1 MPKKKAGRGSTEQT
15 GLERGRSS
23 IARQMLRSL
32 VTGRLLER
40 LQACENGPFDII
52 ISLNEHYPEGTGQ
65 ASSDLLAWLAQDAEA
80 AREAIRVLPEYV
92 ICRLDAEQ
100 ITALSRWHHATVAS
114 GGASPVYRIW
124 EDSAV
129 ELLLTKSAA
138 TVKAD
143 AAQKAFSA
151 LGEGIVWAVID
162 SGIEGSH
169 PHFKGNVMGI
179 GRIGTLDLPAP
190 LRHID
195 YTAAAGDALKD
206 PTGHGTHV
214 AGIIAGAW
222 QAGRKQSKKV
232 AGLLTLHEGDDE
244 PTASLA
250 EVERI
255 GGIAPL
261 AKLVSLKVVADPVDG
276 GAAAGRMSSILA
288 ALDQIQKWNDYGR
301 AIKVHGVNLSVG
313 YGFNPEWFGC
323 GHSPVCVAVNRLVK
337 SGVVVVAAAGNG
349 GYVTWVDAND
359 QIGSGY
365 TSRSISDPGNAELAV
380 TVGSTH
386 RDMPHTYGVSYFS
399 SRGPTGDGR
408 LKPDLIAPGERI
420 LSCAAGVE
428 KQRYGKGV
436 LYCEQSGTSAAAPH
450 VSGAMAAFLSVRREF
465 IGQPERVKEI
475 FVASAM
481 DIKRE
486 AYSQGRGLVDLHKAL
501 QSV

>member
-1 MPKKKAGRGSTEQT
+1 MPKKKAGGRPAEPT
-15 GLERGRSS
+15 GLERGRRS

-32 VTGRLLER
+32 VTGPLLER
-40 LQACENGPFDII
+40 LQAGEKGPFDVI
-52 ISLNEHYPEGTGQ
+52 ISLNEHHPEGPAQ
-65 ASSDLLAWLAQDAEA
+65 ACSELSAWLARDGGVAPDSM
-80 AREAIRVLPEYV
+80 RILPEYV
-92 ICRLDAEQ
+92 ICPLDAER
-100 ITALSRWHHATVAS
+100 ITALSRWHHATVGK

-151 LGEGIVWAVID
+151 MGEGVVWAVID
-162 SGIEGSH
+162 AGIDGAH
-169 PHFKGNVMGI
+169 PHFTGEVAGI
-179 GRIGTLDLPAP
+179 GRVRTLELPAP
-190 LRHID
+190 LRHVD
-195 YTAAAGDALKD
+195 YTSAAGDPLKD

-222 QAGRKQSKKV
+222 QAGKKQSSKV
-232 AGLLTLHEGDDE
+232 AGMLTLHEGEDE
-244 PTASLA
+244 PRASLA
-250 EVERI
+250 AVERI

-261 AKLVSLKVVADPVDG
+261 AKLVSLKVVADPG
-276 GAAAGRMSSILA
+276 GNGVAAGRMSSILA
-288 ALDQIQKWNDYGR
+288 ALDQVQKWNDYGR
-301 AIKVHGVNLSVG
+301 SIRVHGVNLSVG
-313 YGFNPEWFGC
+313 YAFNPEWFGC
-323 GHSPVCVAVNRLVK
+323 GQSPVCVAVNRLVK

-349 GYVTWVDAND
+349 GYMTWVDAND
-359 QIGSGY
+359 QVGSGY
-365 TSRSISDPGNAELAV
+365 TSRSISDPGNAELAL

-386 RDMPHTYGVSYFS
+386 REMPHTYGVSYFS

-420 LSCAAGVE
+420 LSCAAGME
-428 KQRYGKGV
+428 KERYGKGV
-436 LYCEQSGTSAAAPH
+436 LYCEQSGTSVAAPH
-450 VSGAMAAFLSVRREF
+450 VSGAIAAFLSVRKEF